1 MSIKALNSVA
11 GFSVGETP
19 VEIILSNGDITTGN
33 ANLVGNLFS
42 NAVLTD
48 NYLYANGAPVD
59 FNHAAGPEFSI
70 QYKEGLDLAGDANF
84 SYNPQTSTVVVGNL
98 NATSNVNVLG
108 EIVANGNVTAS
119 YFLGNVV
126 GNISGNLTVPGV
138 DKSLIYNRFG
148 SANGSSALTFDPGSN
163 TLSVVGN
170 IDATNINALSIG
182 AIDIIG
188 TLATAY
194 QPNITTLGNL
204 TNLKVDGNIT
214 LGKDLIISGNIVSG
228 NQTTGSITSDSI
240 TTGNINSNANIVANN
255 ITSNNSISGST
266 LTITGNI
273 SGGNIASLGNLSA
286 VGDIS
291 GANLSVTNVI
301 ANGNVVATGDVIT
314 TGNISGNNLSIND
327 VAATGDI
334 FANNVTANSN
344 VTVGA
349 NLSAEGITANVG
361 IETANLKITGN
372 IWGNLIPIANS
383 VYNIGSEEK
392 RWNDVWIS
400 GEALNIGNVLVTE
413 ANTTLTING
422 NAAIT
427 DTLDVDKLRITGNID
442 ALGNINLSG
451 NLRVSGSTEYIDVTN
466 LSVKNPLIL
475 LGGEDQGGNATLYDG
490 KDRGLLLQNY
500 KNDGSGILNQF
511 FGWSTA
517 NAEFVAVNDV
527 ASFDNDI
534 VVANSLGNIRADNF
548 FGNING
554 TLISSSQPNITTL
567 GNLTGLQVNGNANVT
582 GTLQANVLQASG
594 ILYPTLDGQPG
605 QVLMTNGAGT
615 IGFGTP
621 VTDTL
626 SKGTSNLSV
635 RNDYVTVSANGVA
648 NVVTITNNG
657 VDMLGNV
664 TVTGDVTSNNVSAN
678 TNISLGITNI
688 SWASYTSNDVSPS
701 QVIVSVPSN
710 GIRGVEFFVKGEEV
724 SGTKYSVET
733 LSAVHNGTA
742 VDFSKYGAVTLGGY
756 MGRLAVLF
764 DNGSIN
770 LVVSPASSNSIVWT
784 TQYRTI

>member
-48 NYLYANGAPVD
+48 NYLYANGMPVD

-84 SYNPQTSTVVVGNL
+84 SYNPQTSTVVVSNL
-98 NATSNVNVLG
+98 NATG
-108 EIVANGNVTAS
+108 EIVALGNITAG

-138 DKSLIYNRFG
+138 NQSLIYNSLG
-148 SANGSSALTFDPGSN
+148 SANGSSALKFNPTSN
-163 TLSVVGN
+163 TLTVVGN

-188 TLATAY
+188 TLSTSS
-194 QPNITTLGNL
+194 QPNITSLGNL
-204 TNLKVDGNIT
+204 TNLNVDGNIR

-240 TTGNINSNANIVANN
+240 TTGNITSNANVVANN
-255 ITSNNSISGST
+255 IVSNNSISGST
-266 LTITGNI
+266 LTISGNVTA
-273 SGGNIASLGNLSA
+273 GNIASLGDLSA
-286 VGDIS
+286 VGNIS
-291 GANLSVTNVI
+291 GANLSVTNI
-301 ANGNVVATGDVIT
+301 GANGNIIA
-314 TGNISGNNLSIND
+314 TGNISGNNLSIGNI
-327 VAATGDI
+327 AATDDI
-334 FANNVTANSN
+334 IANNVTANSN
-344 VTVGA
+344 VNVGA
-349 NLSAEGITANVG
+349 NLTAEGITANIVLN
-361 IETANLKITGN
+361 TSNLKIDGT

-413 ANTTLTING
+413 ANNTLTING
-422 NAAIT
+422 NTSIT
-427 DTLDVDKLRITGNID
+427 DELDVSKLKVTGNID

-490 KDRGLLLQNY
+490 KDRGLLIQNY

-517 NAEFVAVNDV
+517 NGEFVAINDV

-534 VVANSLGNIRADNF
+534 VVGNSLANIRADNF

-554 TLISSSQPNITTL
+554 TLISGNQPNITQV
-567 GNLTGLQVNGNANVT
+567 GNLSNLQVNGNANVT
-582 GTLQANVLQASG
+582 GTLRANVLQASG

-626 SKGTSNLSV
+626 SKGTSNLAV
-635 RNDYVTVSANGVA
+635 RNDYISLSVNGTP
-648 NVVTITNNG
+648 NVVDVTAQG
-657 VDMLGNV
+657 VDMLGDLS
-664 TVTGDVTSNNVSAN
+664 VTGNVSAN
-678 TNISLGITNI
+678 NVSSNTSISLGITNI
-688 SWASYTSNDVSPS
+688 NWASYTSNDVSPS
-701 QVIVSVPSN
+701 QVIVSVPSA
-710 GIRGVEFFVKGEEV
+710 GIRAVEFFVKGEEV